1 MVDALGGRAGECAVG
16 SGGIGQR
23 VNVDGEGSGHTDRAG
38 DVGIGSGVGGTAVA
52 PLDEV
57 IPPVGHGC
65 HRSATTAVV
74 DTLGG
79 RAGERAVG
87 SGGIGQSVN
96 VDGEGGG
103 HVDRAGD
110 VGIGSGVGGAAVA
123 PLDEVVPLVGNGG
136 DRGAVSAV
144 ADALG
149 GRAGECTVGPG
160 GIAQSV
166 GVDGEGGGDG
176 VVGCDVGEGV
186 RAYRAHGRAFH
197 QNIHDVV
204 AAARGDR
211 KALAGAVVNAHT
223 ALRGDTPPRGR
234 CSGDR
239 IGVDGEGGGHTDRA
253 GDVGVGSG
261 VGGTAVAP
269 LDEVVSPVGNGG
281 DRGTAAAVVDTLG
294 GRAGECAVGPGGIGQ
309 SVNVDG
315 EGSGDSVVG
324 GDVGEGVGAH
334 RARGRAVHQNTRDV
348 VACARGDRKALAG
361 AWRYV
366 HASRGREAPPGSG
379 GGCNG
384 ERADGVEL
392 VVKGPYVD
400 STVRTDSR
408 GGVERISR

>member
-1 MVDALGGRAGECAVG
+1 M
-16 SGGIGQR
+16 
-23 VNVDGEGSGHTDRAG
+23 
-38 DVGIGSGVGGTAVA
+38 
-52 PLDEV
+52 
-57 IPPVGHGC
+57 
-65 HRSATTAVV
+65 
-74 DTLGG
+74 
-79 RAGERAVG
+79 
-87 SGGIGQSVN
+87 
-96 VDGEGGG
+96 
-103 HVDRAGD
+103 
-110 VGIGSGVGGAAVA
+110 
-123 PLDEVVPLVGNGG
+123 
-136 DRGAVSAV
+136 
-144 ADALG
+144 
-149 GRAGECTVGPG
+149 
-160 GIAQSV
+160 
-166 GVDGEGGGDG
+166 
-176 VVGCDVGEGV
+176 VGCDVGEGV

-223 ALRGDTPPRGR
+223 AYRGNTASRTSG
-234 CSGDR
+234 SGDR
-239 IGVDGEGGGHTDRA
+239 VGVDGEGGGHVDRA

-269 LDEVVSPVGNGG
+269 LDEVVSPVGHGCH
-281 DRGTAAAVVDTLG
+281 RGTAAAVADALG
-294 GRAGECAVGPGGIGQ
+294 GRAGERAVGPGGIGQ

-324 GDVGEGVGAH
+324 GDVGEGVGAS

-348 VACARGDRKALAG
+348 VACARGDCKALAG
-361 AWRYV
+361 AWCYV

-379 GGCNG
+379 GGSNG

>member
-1 MVDALGGRAGECAVG
+1 MVGCDVGEGVRAYRAHGRAFHQNIHDVVAAARGDRKALAGAVVNAHTAYRGNTASRTGG
-16 SGGIGQR
+16 SGDR
-23 VNVDGEGSGHTDRAG
+23 VG
-38 DVGIGSGVGGTAVA
+38 
-52 PLDEV
+52 
-57 IPPVGHGC
+57 
-65 HRSATTAVV
+65 
-74 DTLGG
+74 
-79 RAGERAVG
+79 
-87 SGGIGQSVN
+87 

-110 VGIGSGVGGAAVA
+110 VGVGSGVGGAPVA
-123 PLDEVVPLVGNGG
+123 PLDEVIPLVGHGCH
-136 DRGAVSAV
+136 RGAVATV
-144 ADALG
+144 VDALG
-149 GRAGECTVGPG
+149 GRTGECAVGPG

-223 ALRGDTPPRGR
+223 AYRGNTASRTGG
-234 CSGDR
+234 SGDR
-239 IGVDGEGGGHTDRA
+239 VGVDGEGGGHVDRA

-324 GDVGEGVGAH
+324 GDVGEGVGAS
-334 RARGRAVHQNTRDV
+334 RAHGRAVHQNTRNV